1 MDWKITLV
9 YKCNNIHG
17 EKDGE
22 TLTSCA
28 IYEAFFYLSPFFVRG
43 ARKRSVTLIIK
54 ATLPAPLLGPPAAA
68 ANLRLIIIFILAVTI
83 VIILVLL
90 LMKTC
95 EL

>member
-1 MDWKITLV
+1 MELF
-9 YKCNNIHG
+9 
-17 EKDGE
+17 
-22 TLTSCA
+22 
-28 IYEAFFYLSPFFVRG
+28 FFYASGKEQYRNINY
-43 ARKRSVTLIIK
+43 KSD
-54 ATLPAPLLGPPAAA
+54 PAWPLLAPPAA